1 MEYASD
7 ESICKTMM
15 LLTSLWHGVAAVSLV
30 KK

>member
-7 ESICKTMM
+7 ESICKIVM
-15 LLTSLWHGVAAVSLV
+15 LLTSLWHGVAAVSLI